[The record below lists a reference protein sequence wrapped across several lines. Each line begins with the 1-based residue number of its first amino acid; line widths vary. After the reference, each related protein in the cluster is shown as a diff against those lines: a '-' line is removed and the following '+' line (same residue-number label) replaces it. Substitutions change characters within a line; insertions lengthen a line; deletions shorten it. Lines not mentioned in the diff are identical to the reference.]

1 MRRKKRALTRVKSSE
16 GKTIVELEGIGPA
29 CRLSKTKN
37 PHEGEILGGQNDSG
51 AGGD

>member
-1 MRRKKRALTRVKSSE
+1 MYQSDSSLTKVKSSE
-16 GKTIVELEGIGPA
+16 GETIVELEGIGPA